1 MAASSTFMQLA
12 CGLVVAQFL
21 LPAAWASDHPLSAID
36 WLSNSVAPPQ
46 AEPAPKDVTP
56 LAALPSEIA
65 VLPLDGNTPDGVGL
79 QPAEQLGLAPGLW
92 GRSSAADL
100 ARALS
105 TLPDGSNAPPVLNRF
120 LRDVLTGKFDPPI
133 DAAIDDRFFLAR
145 IDRLLSMGHLQEADE
160 IIRRA
165 GPEESRRFRR
175 AFDIALLAGTETEA
189 CRIIEKVP
197 DISPT
202 YPARIFC
209 LARLGNW
216 DVAALTL
223 GNAEALGILTPEEE
237 GLLLHFLDPELFED
251 DPLPAPPRLPSPLQF
266 RLFEALGERIPTEQL
281 PVAFAVADLSSKT
294 GWKARLRA
302 AERLAA
308 AGALPISRLLE
319 VYAEGKPAASGGI
332 WERVSAVGSL
342 MAALETN
349 DGELVSSALAP
360 AWQAAKA
367 GGYEKA
373 FAKWV
378 AAHLEGLDLSD
389 PAMRIA
395 FEIALLAEDAVLAE
409 HFAGGRSESRF
420 LLAIA
425 KGLRGALPGPNML
438 SQAVVRGLAAHG
450 PGPAYRVL
458 IEGDRGGEAL
468 FRALLQLMDGAA
480 GNPHAT
486 QQSLMLLR
494 ALGLEPLARQV
505 AIELVLEHG
514 KT

>member
-1 MAASSTFMQLA
+1 MA
-12 CGLVVAQFL
+12 
-21 LPAAWASDHPLSAID
+21 
-36 WLSNSVAPPQ
+36 
-46 AEPAPKDVTP
+46 P

-65 VLPLDGNTPDGVGL
+65 VLPLDGNTPDGAGL
-79 QPAEQLGLAPGLW
+79 QPAEQLGLDPHLW

-105 TLPDGSNAPPVLNRF
+105 TLPDGANAPPVLNRF
-120 LRDVLTGKFDPPI
+120 LRDLLIGKFDPPI

-145 IDRLLSMGHLQEADE
+145 IDRLLSMGHLQEAYE
-160 IIRRA
+160 LIRLV

-175 AFDIALLAGTETEA
+175 AFDISLLMGTETEA
-189 CRIIEKVP
+189 CRIIENAP

-223 GNAEALGILTPEEE
+223 GSAEALGILTPEEE
-237 GLLLHFLDPELFED
+237 RLLLHFLDPDLFESD
-251 DPLPAPPRLPSPLQF
+251 SLPAPPRLPSPLQF
-266 RLFEALGERIPTEQL
+266 RLFEAVGERIPTEHL
-281 PVAFAVADLSSKT
+281 PVAFAVADLSST
-294 GWKARLRA
+294 AGWKARLRA

-308 AGALPISRLLE
+308 ADALPITRLLD
-319 VYAEGKPAASGGI
+319 VYAEGKPAASGNN
-332 WERVSAVGSL
+332 WERVGAIGSL
-342 MAALETN
+342 VTALETK
-349 DGELVSSALAP
+349 DGDLVSSTLAP
-360 AWQAAKA
+360 AWQAARS
-367 GGYEKA
+367 GGYQKA

-389 PAMRIA
+389 PAMSVA
-395 FEIALLAEDAVLAE
+395 FEIALLAEDARLAE
-409 HFAGGRSESRF
+409 HFVGDSSESRF

-425 KGLRGALPGPNML
+425 QGHRGALPGPNML

-450 PGPAYRVL
+450 PSPAYRML
-458 IEGDRGGEAL
+458 IEGERGGEAL
-468 FRALLQLMDGAA
+468 FRALLHLMDGTA

-494 ALGLEPLARQV
+494 SLGLEPLARQV
-505 AIELVLEHG
+505 AVELVLEHG
-514 KT
+514 RA

>member
-1 MAASSTFMQLA
+1 MAASSAFLRLT
-12 CGLVVAQFL
+12 CGLVVAHLL
-21 LPAAWASDHPLSAID
+21 LPAAWASDLPLSAID
-36 WLSNSVAPPQ
+36 WLSDSVAPPQ
-46 AEPAPKDVTP
+46 AEPAPNDVDP
-56 LAALPSEIA
+56 LATLPSEIA

-79 QPAEQLGLAPGLW
+79 QPAEQFGLAPGLW
-92 GRSSAADL
+92 GRSSAGDL
-100 ARALS
+100 ARALA

-120 LRDVLTGKFDPPI
+120 LRDVLIGKFDPPV

-160 IIRRA
+160 IIRLA

-175 AFDIALLAGTETEA
+175 AFDIALLTGTETEA
-189 CRIIEKVP
+189 CRIIENAP

-216 DVAALTL
+216 NVAALTL
-223 GNAEALGILTPEEE
+223 GNAEALGILTPDEEE
-237 GLLLHFLDPELFED
+237 LLLHFLDPDLFEG

-266 RLFEALGERIPTEQL
+266 RLFEAVGERIPTEQL
-281 PVAFAVADLSSKT
+281 PVAFAVADLASTT

-308 AGALPISRLLE
+308 AEALPISRLLD

-342 MAALETN
+342 VIALEAE
-349 DGELVSSALAP
+349 DSDLVSPALAP
-360 AWQAAKA
+360 AWRAANA

-378 AAHLEGLDLSD
+378 AGHLGGLDLSD
-389 PAMRIA
+389 QAMRTA
-395 FEIALLAEDAVLAE
+395 FEIALLAEDAALAE
-409 HFAGGRSESRF
+409 RFVGDRSESRF

-425 KGLRGALPGPNML
+425 KGHRSAMPGPNML
-438 SQAVVRGLAAHG
+438 AQAVVRGLAAHG
-450 PGPAYRVL
+450 PSPAYRVL
-458 IEGDRGGEAL
+458 IEEDREGEAL
-468 FRALLQLMDGAA
+468 FRALLQLMDGAV
-480 GNPHAT
+480 GNPYAT

-494 ALGLEPLARQV
+494 TLGLEPLARQV

-514 KT
+514 KA